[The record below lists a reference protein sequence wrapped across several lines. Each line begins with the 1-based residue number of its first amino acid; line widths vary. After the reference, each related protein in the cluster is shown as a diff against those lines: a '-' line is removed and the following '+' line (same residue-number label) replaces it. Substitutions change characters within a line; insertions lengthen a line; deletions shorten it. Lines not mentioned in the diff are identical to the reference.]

1 MAQTGGEFNPENIDR
16 SKIDPSFLAVIRQRE
31 ELKSKLSGIKHKIGV
46 YSAKGGVGKTTTAV
60 NLAYALS
67 SMGFKVGILDADI
80 DTPNV
85 TYFVGYKGEPP
96 RDYPLKPIEV
106 GGVKI
111 ISTAMF
117 FQDSGKPII
126 WRGPMLTKMLKE
138 FFADTQWGEL
148 DYLIIDLPPGSS
160 DSPLTIMQLIPL
172 DGFVLVTTPQH
183 IAAIN
188 TIKSGTMAKKFGLA
202 LLGVVEN
209 MSSGTPKGASEVAE
223 SLGCD
228 VLGMIKAD
236 QRIAD
241 FSDEGKVAVL
251 EDSRIKE
258 AFIDIVKR
266 LIS

>member
-1 MAQTGGEFNPENIDR
+1 MADGEFNPENIDK
-16 SKIDPSFLAVIRQRE
+16 SKIDPSFLAVIKQRE
-31 ELKSKLSGIKHKIGV
+31 EIKAKLANIKHKIGV

-60 NLAYALS
+60 NIAYTLN
-67 SMGFKVGILDADI
+67 SMGYKVGVLDADI

-85 TYFVGYKGEPP
+85 TYFVGYKGVPP

-106 GGVKI
+106 NGVKI

-117 FQDSGKPII
+117 FEDSGKPII

-138 FFADTQWGEL
+138 FFADTTWGDL

-160 DSPLTIMQLIPL
+160 DAPLTLMQLIPL

-188 TIKSGTMAKKFGLA
+188 TIKSGSMAKKFGLA

-209 MSSGTPKGASEVAE
+209 MSDGSAKGAKEVSQA
-223 SLGCD
+223 LGCEI
-228 VLGMIKAD
+228 LGSVKTNPKM
-236 QRIAD
+236 
-241 FSDEGKVAVL
+241 SSLTDEGKIPVL
-251 EDSRIKE
+251 EDGEIKE
-258 AFIDIVKR
+258 VFIDIVKK
-266 LIS
+266 LIT

>member
-1 MAQTGGEFNPENIDR
+1 MTEGEFNPENANL

-31 ELKSKLSGIKHKIGV
+31 ELKAKLASIKHKIGV

-60 NLAYALS
+60 NLAYTLH
-67 SMGFKVGILDADI
+67 SMGYKVGILDADI

-117 FQDSGKPII
+117 FADSGKPII

-138 FFADTQWGEL
+138 FFADTTWGDL

-160 DSPLTIMQLIPL
+160 DAPLTLMQLIPL

-188 TIKSGTMAKKFGLA
+188 TIKSGSMAKKFGLA

-209 MSSGTPKGASEVAE
+209 MSDGSAKGAKEVADA
-223 SLGCD
+223 LGCGI
-228 VLGMIKAD
+228 LGAVRASAKI
-236 QRIAD
+236 
-241 FSDEGKVAVL
+241 SSLTDEGKIPVL
-251 EDSRIKE
+251 EDEEIKGV
-258 AFIDIVKR
+258 FIDIVKK
-266 LIS
+266 LIT